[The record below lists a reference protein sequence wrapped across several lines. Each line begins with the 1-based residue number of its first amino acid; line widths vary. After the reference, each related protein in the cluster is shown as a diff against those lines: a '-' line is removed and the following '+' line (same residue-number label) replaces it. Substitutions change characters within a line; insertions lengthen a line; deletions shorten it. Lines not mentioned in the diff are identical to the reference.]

1 MRELLK
7 NIYYSDL
14 GYKIFSPLRKIYFKL
29 KIYFPSEFFFVVNK
43 FKKRHGYKLN
53 LDNPK
58 TFNEKIAWLKLNYR
72 KPIMSSLAD
81 KYEVRSFV
89 DRKIGKEYLIP
100 LINVFHKMDEI
111 NFNKL
116 PRSFVLK
123 AAHGSSWNI
132 VSPNKQKL
140 DIRLSKMKLNDW
152 FNTNYY
158 ALSREWVYKG
168 IQPKFVCEEFIKDK
182 NGLSPKDYKIFC
194 FDGKPKYIQ
203 IDLDR
208 FSGHSRVFY
217 DLNWQKLPFGLEYP
231 TSEIGINKPDGFN
244 EMIRIA
250 KVLSQGFPFSRI
262 DLFNLEGKI
271 YFGEITFFPDDGSGV
286 FEPAEWDLIL
296 GKDIILDKI

>member
-14 GYKIFSPLRKIYFKL
+14 GYIFSPLRKIYFKL
-29 KIYFPSEFFFVVNK
+29 KIYFPSEIFFVVNK

-116 PRSFVLK
+116 PGSFVLK

-158 ALSREWVYKG
+158 ALSREWVYKE

-271 YFGEITFFPDDGSGV
+271 YFGEITFFPGDGSEV